1 MALNVL
7 GGNTPSIVNP
17 IPWGLIPQVGQF
29 SSQYQPGDIAYD
41 FAIAGI
47 PFLSGESLRGTYFR
61 RMYTRE
67 FAPIR
72 KDQFDNQQVPG
83 EQSIL
88 GWWLRSQSNF
98 TQGTG
103 AQYLDTTVDQ
113 SLAQRYYYSEHIDV
127 FNTPGN
133 LQLTQA
139 TKQILSSTNVN
150 LILRS
155 VYFGGDA
162 VLVADGLVIKRINAA
177 GTVTTYAMP
186 AGLTGQIESMTDDG
200 VNYYFVDQSQ
210 GIFKGVIST
219 PNTPATKIWNIPSSS
234 GNFVLEWVKG
244 RLVAGLDNSVYEL
257 TGTGPTLPTPKFTHF
272 NSSYHFVSITGVPS
286 AIMVAGVSGSL
297 SEIHKFT
304 LDAGGALPTLT
315 SGVVTAA
322 MPYGEA
328 INCIYGYLGTF
339 VAIGTTKGLRI
350 ATTDT
355 NGNLSYGPLVFQ
367 MVTPSGTLPGVIAV
381 GGYDR
386 FIVAGNTNNLATPTP
401 AFTNPSAA
409 SATSMLIKV
418 DLSQNTSD
426 GGYPWANDLDSHTNS
441 WVCSIANFGTSVTAS
456 GMLAFSVAGRGVYI
470 TDTAN
475 KESTGVLY
483 TSRIRYNTLEDKHF
497 KFLFLRNQPITDG
510 SIYVNAID
518 PSGGNTSV
526 LAQGVGT
533 TVGSSDPTLIG
544 TEGNQKE
551 WLQLLF
557 TLNRGVSNTNVSPI
571 LNGYQLRGLPGVDR
585 QLLITIPLSC
595 HDFESDK
602 FGNPVGYDGYAYA
615 RLAALEA
622 LISSGNLVLLQ
633 DLNYGT
639 ANLVIVDNYRFEQ
652 QSNEQPKTSS
662 QGRSDSNARGGYI
675 ILEARVV
682 Q

>member
-7 GGNTPSIVNP
+7 GGNVPSIVNP
-17 IPWGLIPQVGQF
+17 IPWGIIPQSGQY
-29 SSQYQPGDIAYD
+29 SSQYSVTDESYD

-83 EQSIL
+83 EQSIV
-88 GWWLRSQSNF
+88 GWWLRSQSLF

-113 SLAQRYYYSEHIDV
+113 SLSQRYYYSEHIDV
-127 FNTPGN
+127 FDTPGN

-139 TKQILSSTNVN
+139 TKQILSSVNTNL
-150 LILRS
+150 LIRS
-155 VYFGGDA
+155 VYIGADA
-162 VLVADGLVIKRINAA
+162 VLVADGLVIKSVNAA
-177 GTVTTYAMP
+177 GVATTYAMP
-186 AGLTGQIESMTDDG
+186 AGLTGQIESLTDDG
-200 VNYYFVDQSQ
+200 TNYYFVDSST
-210 GIFKGVIST
+210 GIYKGAISASG
-219 PNTPATKIWNIPSSS
+219 TPATKIWNVPSSS
-234 GNFVLEWVKG
+234 GNFIINWVKG

-257 TGTGPTLPTPKFTHF
+257 TGTGPTLPTPKFSHF
-272 NSSYHFVSITGVPS
+272 NSGYVFTGITGVPS
-286 AIMVAGVSGSL
+286 AIMVSGFAGSI

-315 SGVVTAA
+315 SGVVTAS

-339 VAIGTTKGLRI
+339 VAIGTTKGLRV

-367 MVTPSGTLPGVIAV
+367 MVTPTGTLPGVRAV

-386 FIVAGNTNNLATPTP
+386 FILAGNTNNLALPTP
-401 AFTNPSAA
+401 AFINPPGV
-409 SATSMLIKV
+409 SATGMLIKV

-426 GGYPWANDLDSHTNS
+426 GGYPWANDLDAHTTGV
-441 WVCSIANFGTSVTAS
+441 VCSITNFGTSVTNA
-456 GMLAFSVAGRGVYI
+456 GMLAFSVAGKGVYI

-475 KESTGVLY
+475 KEIQGSLY

-510 SIYVNAID
+510 NIQVTAVD
-518 PSGGNTSV
+518 PTGGNTSV
-526 LAQGVGT
+526 LSQGVGS
-533 TVGSSDPTLIG
+533 TVGAALPTLIG
-544 TEGNQKE
+544 PEGDEKE
-551 WLQLLF
+551 WLQLEF
-557 TLNRGVSNTNVSPI
+557 MLNRGTTNTNVSPI

-585 QLLITIPLSC
+585 QLLLTIPLSC

-602 FGNPVGYDGYAYA
+602 FGNPIGHDGFAA
-615 RLAALEA
+615 ERLSSLEQ
-622 LISSGNLVLLQ
+622 LIASGNLVLFQ

-639 ANLVIVDNYRFEQ
+639 ANLVIIDNYRFEQ

-662 QGRSDSNARGGYI
+662 QGRVDSNARGGYI
-675 ILEARVV
+675 ILQARTV